1 MSIKRLMTARFC
13 LGIGAA
19 LAFASVLGAQRSG
32 PTPSEEGQG
41 VVYVYFSSL
50 CAAPGDAR
58 DCQEVPQTVRP
69 SFESMAAC
77 GAHANGVLSQEHNPR
92 LLASCMR
99 VREV

>member
-1 MSIKRLMTARFC
+1 MTTRFC

-19 LAFASVLGAQRSG
+19 LAFASVLGARTSG
-32 PTPSEEGQG
+32 PAPTAEGQG
-41 VVYVYFSSL
+41 VVYVYFSSV

-58 DCQEVPQTVRP
+58 DCKELPQPVRP

-77 GAHANGVLSQEHNPR
+77 TAHANVVLGEQHNPR
-92 LLASCMR
+92 LLASCMK